1 MNVLNATQLFILKCL
16 DMLCEFHLNKK
27 KYITKKV
34 TGKQVYQTNQAERDL
49 PMELKDSCSEILLLT
64 AVNKKKKLT

>member
-16 DMLCEFHLNKK
+16 DILCEFHLNKK

-34 TGKQVYQTNQAERDL
+34 TGKQVYQTNQAERFADGTQGL
-49 PMELKDSCSEILLLT
+49 MLRDPYFNCS
-64 AVNKKKKLT
+64 K